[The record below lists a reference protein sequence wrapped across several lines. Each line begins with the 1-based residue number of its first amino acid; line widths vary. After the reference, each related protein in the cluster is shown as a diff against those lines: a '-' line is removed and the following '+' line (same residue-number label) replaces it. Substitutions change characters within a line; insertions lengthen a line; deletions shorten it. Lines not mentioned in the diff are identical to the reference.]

1 MSKKQAQEQELEMN
15 DAAESTGQHEA
26 DENIEDQTPEETRG
40 NTDTDQLLED
50 QQRRINELEQ
60 ELDRLKETQL
70 RRAAEMENF
79 KKRLQRE
86 RDQVFQT
93 SKEASIEAFLPVYD
107 DLLRT
112 MNALESAN
120 ADKAYVDGI
129 RLVVEKFEDVLN
141 RYNVE
146 TINETGVPF
155 DVDLHDALMRQKPED
170 DSIESGTVLQVFENG
185 YRMGDR
191 TLRHAKVIVSE

>member
-1 MSKKQAQEQELEMN
+1 MSKKQAEEQEMEMN
-15 DAAESTGQHEA
+15 EAAEFSGQHESEESIA
-26 DENIEDQTPEETRG
+26 DDLPEDARS
-40 NTDTDQLLED
+40 NSDTDQILLD
-50 QQRRINELEQ
+50 QQNKINELEQ
-60 ELDRLKETQL
+60 ELEQLKETQL

-93 SKEASIEAFLPVYD
+93 SKETSIEAFLPVYD

-112 MNALESAN
+112 LNALESAN
-120 ADKAYVDGI
+120 ADKAYIDGI
-129 RLVVEKFEDVLN
+129 RLVAEKFEDVLN

-170 DSIESGTVLQVFENG
+170 NSIESGTVLQVFENG
-185 YRMGDR
+185 YRMGEK